1 MLIVSS
7 GHIQRKKKKKELMR
21 FYGKKNVYLNK
32 YINFYTF
39 TGQVCSP
46 VYRCVV
52 FTRVIHHAAS
62 WKSIT
67 RGNNVADK
75 ELFSNKSHHTDYR
88 EVNMEILLPS
98 FVGDSALNDSLKT
111 AKGQAH
117 SLQQLRHPPPPDYLW
132 RA

>member
-1 MLIVSS
+1 M
-7 GHIQRKKKKKELMR
+7 
-21 FYGKKNVYLNK
+21 
-32 YINFYTF
+32 
-39 TGQVCSP
+39 
-46 VYRCVV
+46 
-52 FTRVIHHAAS
+52 
-62 WKSIT
+62 
-67 RGNNVADK
+67 ADK